1 MTGVITIETQLATW
15 FGSADRPLLGFLH
28 VPSSGTVREA
38 VVMCPPL
45 GKEHIDTYRGM
56 RLLGEKLAAQ
66 GMAAFRFEYAGVGD
80 SAGAEDDPDALTLW
94 LKSIVSAVDYVRQA
108 GAESVSIVG
117 LRVGALLA
125 ASALQEC
132 GHVNS
137 IVLWDPILTGRN
149 YLRNNVRSTRS
160 ASERTIPP
168 THVCRSWVAC
178 WLPNAPTNC
187 HVSASPDHFSD
198 VHAPFWP

>member
-1 MTGVITIETQLATW
+1 
-15 FGSADRPLLGFLH
+15 
-28 VPSSGTVREA
+28 
-38 VVMCPPL
+38 
-45 GKEHIDTYRGM
+45 M

-149 YLRNNVRSTRS
+149 YLREQRAFYAISVGEDDPADSRVVDHGWRAGSRMRRPTVTS
-160 ASERTIPP
+160 PP
-168 THVCRSWVAC
+168 
-178 WLPNAPTNC
+178 
-187 HVSASPDHFSD
+187 SPDHFSD